1 MLNYT
6 WLTLAEAAAY
16 LRTTESVVQDKL
28 EKGEI
33 PYTDFGGQRLLNTS
47 QLDEYLFSLQ
57 TSQAGRTVPRP
68 PLSAGLQV
76 PHGDAPESPVEEM
89 PQEEEATPA
98 MEDFMAE
105 ALRLWDDGHEFLVE
119 AGQTGASCKFRGRP
133 RLWVFPNRF
142 QIPAEGKGNELY
154 AELRK
159 VLATYFPHIT
169 SKATVLI
176 ESPGFSWKKFV
187 AFTGEVKDIC
197 RREDSKSPDAE
208 GPAELSLYQ
217 QCQEWWEEPPLF
229 TIGPG
234 TQGCSARYRKN
245 PRLWFYP
252 DYIQIPSE
260 GQGNGSFESIL
271 EIKERL
277 FPNARTRTRV
287 FFGDPGVDV
296 DRLYTFVHEV
306 KRLCSENS
314 SRPDEH

>member
-1 MLNYT
+1 MLNYV

-16 LRTTESVVQDKL
+16 LRTSEAVVRAKV

-33 PYTDFGGQRLLNTS
+33 PCVDFNGQTLCNRA
-47 QLDEYLFSLQ
+47 QLDEYLFAL
-57 TSQAGRTVPRP
+57 QAGQGGRTPPTP

-76 PHGDAPESPVEEM
+76 PHGDAAEEL
-89 PQEEEATPA
+89 PQEEEAAPA
-98 MEDFMAE
+98 MDDFMAK
-105 ALRLWDDGHEFLVE
+105 ALRLWDDGHAFLVE
-119 AGQTGASCKFRGRP
+119 AGQSGASCKFRGRP

-142 QIPAEGKGNELY
+142 QIPPEGKGNELY
-154 AELRK
+154 AEFRK

-187 AFTGEVKDIC
+187 AFISQVKDIC
-197 RREDSKSPDAE
+197 HRQDNKSPDAE
-208 GPAELSLYQ
+208 DPAKSLLYQ

-229 TIGPG
+229 TIVPG
-234 TQGCSARYRKN
+234 TQGCSAKYRKS

-252 DYIQIPSE
+252 DYVQIPSE
-260 GQGNGSFESIL
+260 GQGNGLFESTR

-277 FPNARTRTRV
+277 FPSARTRTRV

-296 DRLYTFVHEV
+296 DRLRTFVDEV
-306 KRLCSENS
+306 KRLCTTE
-314 SRPDEH
+314 DAAK